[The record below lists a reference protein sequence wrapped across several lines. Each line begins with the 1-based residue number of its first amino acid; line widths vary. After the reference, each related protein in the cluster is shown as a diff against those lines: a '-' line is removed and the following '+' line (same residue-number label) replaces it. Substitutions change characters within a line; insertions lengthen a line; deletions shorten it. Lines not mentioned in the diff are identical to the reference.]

1 VFSITRDR
9 LKPEIAQAV
18 LECAWVDVESEAERT
33 RSLDAK
39 LTGIASLAGLAL
51 SIGASVGATVV
62 ASGNLRLGFA
72 IAVGA
77 VLSLAA
83 ILLLAAAIIALKA
96 LSPMGFEG
104 ISLEAAKGRV
114 TDQRLSGDPADEIAH
129 LAATYSKKIL
139 PQARKSN
146 GIKVK
151 RVRYAYWFVGAGL
164 LGLVCGLILTSVAA
178 VA

>member
-1 VFSITRDR
+1 MSG
-9 LKPEIAQAV
+9 LKPKIAQAV
-18 LECAWVDVESEAERT
+18 LECAWADVESEAERT
-33 RSLDAK
+33 RALDAK

-51 SIGASVGATVV
+51 SIGASVGASVV
-62 ASGNLRLGFA
+62 VSGHLKLGFS
-72 IAVGA
+72 IALGA
-77 VLSLAA
+77 VLSVAA
-83 ILLLAAAIIALKA
+83 FLLLTAAIIALKA

-104 ISLEAAKGRV
+104 ISIEAAKERV
-114 TDQRLSGDPADEIAH
+114 RDERLSGDPADEIAK

-151 RVRYAYWFVGAGL
+151 RVRYAYWFIGAGL
-164 LGLVCGLILTSVAA
+164 LGLVCGLVLTSVAA

>member
-1 VFSITRDR
+1 MNS
-9 LKPEIAQAV
+9 LEPKIAQAV
-18 LECAWVDVESEAERT
+18 LECAWTDVESEAERT
-33 RSLDAK
+33 RALDAK

-62 ASGNLRLGFA
+62 VSGHLKLGFA
-72 IAVGA
+72 IALGV
-77 VLSLAA
+77 VLSVAA
-83 ILLLAAAIIALKA
+83 FLLLTAAIIALKA

-104 ISLEAAKGRV
+104 ISIEAAKERV
-114 TDQRLSGDPADEIAH
+114 SDERLSGDPADEIAK

-164 LGLVCGLILTSVAA
+164 FGLVCGLVLTSVAT